1 MIKKAAPNNGDQ
13 SSAATE
19 PLVATQAQDIAK
31 FEAWLATKKGP
42 VETAAYKKAKRRIA
56 NAWKSSELQTALH
69 YVVTLKTTEPLAQ
82 FLESKTRMT
91 RTDRIALGGFI
102 RSLEAR
108 KSRRALSPRQ
118 VAEKNAVYLVQL
130 GQLKWCK
137 THGRER
143 VPRSVTEGLITDA
156 VKTCLTAF
164 KVQLDP
170 DNIRRIIKKK

>member
-1 MIKKAAPNNGDQ
+1 MTKKAAPKKG
-13 SSAATE
+13 E
-19 PLVATQAQDIAK
+19 PLERASKPPPKDKDNVQLQ
-31 FEAWLATKKGP
+31 AWLATKTGP
-42 VETAAYKKAKRRIA
+42 IETAAYKKAKRRMA

-69 YVVTLKTTEPLAQ
+69 YVVTLQTMEPLAQ
-82 FLESKTRMT
+82 FLESKTQMT
-91 RTDRIALGGFI
+91 RSDRLALGGFI
-102 RSLEAR
+102 RSLEVR
-108 KSRRALSPRQ
+108 KTRRALSSRQ

-164 KVQLDP
+164 KVQLYP
-170 DNIRRIIKKK
+170 DNIRRIIEKK